1 MVRCVTCNNNGCNG
15 NYGTVNGKDC
25 PDCAEAYDHQSAYL
39 KNESSVRFAK
49 FEKKKLT
56 LSEDNKP
63 DRDKVLA
70 MLLRLTV
77 KHERIIAAI
86 AEGLFDVSKVVKP
99 LLEPCS
105 NVECTTTATVCH
117 KLLGIKFCDYHCAK
131 TIIGARSSENIVFS
145 EIKDSIGNEDY
156 WIDVEGAESIRHICD
171 YLEITKNLE
180 ESIITP
186 SRMH

>member
-1 MVRCVTCNNNGCNG
+1 M
-15 NYGTVNGKDC
+15 
-25 PDCAEAYDHQSAYL
+25 
-39 KNESSVRFAK
+39 
-49 FEKKKLT
+49 
-56 LSEDNKP
+56 SEDNKP

-70 MLLRLTV
+70 TVLRLAV
-77 KHERIIAAI
+77 KHERVIAAI
-86 AEGLFDVSKVVKP
+86 AEGLFDVSKVLQP

-105 NVECTTTATVCH
+105 NIECTRTATVCH

-131 TIIGARSSENIVFS
+131 TIITTKSTTNTVFS
-145 EIKDSIGNEDY
+145 EIKDSISNEDD

-180 ESIITP
+180 ESIITA